1 MNTNVIRTLIIG
13 TVIILFIIIINRKN
27 LIRCDSIE
35 LLSDEKMYD
44 YVTEFWVKIDEK
56 MWKIYKEKC

>member
-35 LLSDEKMYD
+35 LLLDEKMYD
-44 YVTEFWVKIDEK
+44 YVPNLRKNVENI
-56 MWKIYKEKC
+56 